1 MCIKSSRIDA
11 NDIKPSASHKTVSCT
26 EADMKLSVVILIF
39 AVLIAGAFARS
50 DGTPIAD
57 CTVVGNMANK
67 LINRYNDDRIKCNGT
82 RPAYECSGI
91 LIRGVR
97 EIHNRLPYAW
107 SLKTGNKERNS
118 FSAAFLRKDTRFIRF
133 PRGYDSGFIIYPHSL
148 TPPKKNK
155 YKVLC
160 AFPVDAHTDDRE
172 DRGCGQS
179 RSDQQIGSSK
189 PCDKQEI
196 TSITK
201 WIPYYERTTRGTDR
215 SFVVMQC
222 GFNMTKR
229 ETAAED
235 FATLLNA
242 TAHLRNKSAKFSLRN
257 NELLFSGWNANKP
270 ENIPIEAF
278 FYLLDTP
285 GALEKAEMYQ
295 TDYYK
300 LTGEVVP
307 VVGIRL
313 PTDSIRPSLT
323 IHSECIDSF
332 FLKLAGLA
340 ADDKRFVQTTTI
352 TSYHDNN

>member
-1 MCIKSSRIDA
+1 
-11 NDIKPSASHKTVSCT
+11 
-26 EADMKLSVVILIF
+26 MKLSVVILIF

-201 WIPYYERTTRGTDR
+201 WIPYYERTTRSADR

-257 NELLFSGWNANKP
+257 NELLISGWNANKP

-313 PTDSIRPSLT
+313 PTDSIRSSLT